1 MVKMPNGARAVY
13 LLVRTNILHLL
24 KRVKKEEG

>member
-1 MVKMPNGARAVY
+1 MVKMSNGARAVY
-13 LLVRTNILHLL
+13 LRVRENILHLL